1 MEKEKFEIGDLLL
14 ITLKGNHSIVEI
26 ADIDLD
32 DTQCTYN
39 FNCLYGIY
47 LQADG
52 WICNKEYNIIK
63 KVDTS
68 FVDELFEDNDLHK
81 IGSKVYFDGEED
93 FIKYYDRYGDE
104 YYLEN
109 YDDWVSSSDIEI
121 ELVNESTFK
130 VGDLVKSNGVIY
142 KIKSDIDSDGDYQ
155 VEFII
160 GDYHK
165 KCDTLSKDNLESA
178 TQEDINYLQEDF
190 EFKIGEKVLCNG
202 KEATIK
208 AIDTDKNTSKKF
220 RTDYW
225 AYDDHLKK
233 LVSEITFKVGDLVKV
248 IGKNDIYKVCGTFED
263 ISEILF
269 LIGSYNYMND
279 YIEISNDKLES
290 ATQEDID
297 NLQKDFKFKI
307 GDEVLYENKNDKI
320 IKIDISCIEG
330 KTYYLDSYDD
340 WVKKDDV
347 FEISKLANFKVGD
360 LVKIKNEGNSIL
372 KVVEIYSLTNI
383 HTELIIGEV
392 GDEGSYESSDLEL
405 TTQEELNRFQQG
417 YLFKIGDKVLYDD
430 EIDIIKSIDMNDDEQ
445 TYLLLNADDWVTEYD
460 ISTFTESEKSDE
472 VVKVVE
478 TDKVEPTIK
487 TTKKRILLGAC

>member
-26 ADIDLD
+26 DDIDLD

-47 LQADG
+47 SQADG
-52 WICNKEYNIIK
+52 WICNKDYNIIK

-68 FVDELFEDNDLHK
+68 FVDKFFEDSNLHK

-93 FIKYYDRYGDE
+93 FIKSYDRNGDE

-130 VGDLVKSNGVIY
+130 VGDLVKNDGIIY
-142 KIKSDIDSDGDYQ
+142 KISDIDSDGDYHLDL
-155 VEFII
+155 II
-160 GDYHK
+160 GNFKTKRSY
-165 KCDTLSKDNLESA
+165 LSKDNLESA
-178 TQEDINYLQEDF
+178 TQEDIEFLQKDSL
-190 EFKIGEKVLCNG
+190 FKIGEKVLCSG
-202 KEATIK
+202 KETTIT
-208 AIDTDKNTSKKF
+208 AIDTDKNTSRKF

-233 LVSEITFKVGDLVKV
+233 LVSEIT
-248 IGKNDIYKVCGTFED
+248 
-263 ISEILF
+263 
-269 LIGSYNYMND
+269 
-279 YIEISNDKLES
+279 
-290 ATQEDID
+290 
-297 NLQKDFKFKI
+297 
-307 GDEVLYENKNDKI
+307 
-320 IKIDISCIEG
+320 
-330 KTYYLDSYDD
+330 
-340 WVKKDDV
+340 
-347 FEISKLANFKVGD
+347 FKVGD

-445 TYLLLNADDWVTEYD
+445 TYLLLNADDWVAEYD
-460 ISTFTESEKSDE
+460 ISPFTESEKSDE

-478 TDKVEPTIK
+478 SPKVEPDKVEPTIK